1 MPCNP
6 NGSGRHSRST
16 MSPVDYTGHMPTLP
30 DDLKRELTAVLGAD
44 GLLLDPSERLAYG
57 YDNSRKQALPD
68 AVALPTTTDQVVAL
82 VKLCRQQRV
91 PITAR
96 GRGTNTTGASVP
108 IAGGLVVGFERMNRL
123 IAIRP
128 GDRVAV
134 VQPGLLNGDLQTA
147 LKTHGLFWPPD
158 PTSAPYCTIGG
169 NLACNAGGPHAVK
182 YGATRDNVLAVT
194 AVTGAGELIR
204 CGAPT
209 TKGATGYDLSRILI
223 GSEGTL
229 ALIVE
234 ATLRLTPIASRRR
247 GLRALYRD
255 VASAANAV
263 ARIMAQPVTP
273 SMLEFMDGECVRL
286 AREHMSSQSGGVE
299 LPEAGALLLIEVDGE
314 EASLDA
320 AVAALERAA
329 QGDGCLGI
337 ASALDEL
344 ARETLWAA
352 RKALSPA
359 LRTIAP
365 GKINEDVVVPP
376 SRVPALVE
384 AVTAIAAEFALKIV
398 CFGHV
403 GNGNLHVNILYDPAD
418 GAESARAQSALA
430 KIFDAVIALDGQLS
444 GEHGIGLS
452 KRDFMARAINP
463 ATLATMHGIKS
474 LFDPDGILN
483 PGKVLPHTDVQP

>member
-1 MPCNP
+1 MA
-6 NGSGRHSRST
+6 
-16 MSPVDYTGHMPTLP
+16 TLP
-30 DDLKRELTAVLGAD
+30 SDLIRELAAMLGAG

-68 AVALPTTTDQVVAL
+68 AVAFPTTTDQVVAL
-82 VKLCRQQRV
+82 VKLCRQHRL

-108 IAGGLVVGFERMNRL
+108 IAGGVVVSFERMNRIL
-123 IAIRP
+123 DIRP

-134 VQPGLLNGDLQTA
+134 VQPGLLNGDLQIA
-147 LKTHGLFWPPD
+147 LKAHGLFWPPD

-169 NLACNAGGPHAVK
+169 NLACNAGGPRAVK

-194 AVTGAGELIR
+194 AVTGTGELIR

-209 TKGATGYDLSRILI
+209 TKGATGYDLSRLLI

-229 ALIVE
+229 GLIVE
-234 ATLRLTPIASRRR
+234 ATLRLTPLPAQRRV
-247 GLRALYRD
+247 LRALYRD
-255 VASAANAV
+255 VASAASAV

-286 AREHMSSQSGGVE
+286 AREHMLSTTGGAD
-299 LPEAGALLLIEVDGE
+299 LPEAGALLMIEADGE
-314 EASLDA
+314 EAALDA
-320 AVAALERAA
+320 AVRALERAA
-329 QGDGCLGI
+329 QGDGCLGVD
-337 ASALDEL
+337 SAPDEM
-344 ARETLWAA
+344 AREKLWAA

-384 AVTAIAAEFALKIV
+384 RVEKIARERALKIV

-403 GNGNLHVNILYDPAD
+403 GNGNLHVNILYDPGD
-418 GAESARAQSALA
+418 GAESARAESALA
-430 KIFDAVIALDGQLS
+430 EIFDAVIALDGQLS

-452 KRDFMARAINP
+452 KRDYLAKAIDP
-463 ATLATMHGIKS
+463 STLATMRGIKT

-483 PGKVLPHTDVQP
+483 PGKVLPMQTDSRTTPERP